1 MVSSLKFNVKIM
13 GLFLSALFTLD
24 TSSSSLSEY
33 EIDYKAQY
41 NGLDVKATYTLKHEG
56 DNRFVE
62 YSSVKNILGEI
73 TEISEFQLIN
83 EEQIRSEKFKSK
95 RTLIGNKRLE
105 SSSFDWEKKLAIY
118 TKDNTTKSFG
128 IEKKIYDPVS
138 AKVQLRLDIKSNK
151 NSYVYDVLTK
161 GKIKRYK
168 YEVLGNDL
176 IETASGN
183 LDTVKVKRIHEDN
196 KKRQT
201 VFWLARDWDFV
212 LVKLNHRDKKE
223 TYSIEILR
231 GFVSGNEIN

>member
-56 DNRFVE
+56 DNKFVE

-83 EEQIRSEKFKSK
+83 GEQIRSEKFKSK

-105 SSSFDWEKKLAIY
+105 SSSFDWDKKLAIY

-128 IEKKIYDPVS
+128 IKKKIYDPVS

-161 GKIKRYK
+161 GKIKRYE

-183 LDTVKVKRIHEDN
+183 LDTVKVKRIHEDK